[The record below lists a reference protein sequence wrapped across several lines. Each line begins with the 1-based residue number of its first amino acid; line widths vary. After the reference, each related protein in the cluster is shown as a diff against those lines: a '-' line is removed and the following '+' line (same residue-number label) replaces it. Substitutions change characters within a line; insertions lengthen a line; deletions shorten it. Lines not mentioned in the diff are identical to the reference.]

1 MTSVPSRTFR
11 TDRARVWRAKGIS
24 SADPDLRLAGG
35 SGSETVVSERCAST
49 WTRRQFLVRAGVA
62 AALAEVPGLLALSKW
77 SLAHAESPDLVRESL
92 NALVAFVLP
101 GDDPFSV
108 AQGVTAP
115 GPGGVAGGA
124 VDGVIDVLD
133 HVIPVPDN
141 AGANN
146 LAIPLSPAVAGLLD
160 TVALVVNPLASLT
173 GGGPSLA
180 PFARLSFADKAKV
193 LQLLEGLELPD
204 VVLPEPLTKVSGNLN
219 YLFGILPSLVGFI
232 SFGESS
238 VFDSGSRSLRSRP
251 VGWQISNH
259 RPDGP
264 TDGWPELKG
273 YWQGRRKAS
282 A

>member
-1 MTSVPSRTFR
+1 MS
-11 TDRARVWRAKGIS
+11 DRS
-24 SADPDLRLAGG
+24 
-35 SGSETVVSERCAST
+35 AST

-77 SLAHAESPDLVRESL
+77 SPAHAQSPDLVRESL

-124 VDGVIDVLD
+124 VDGVIEVLD

-141 AGANN
+141 VGANN
-146 LAIPLSPAVAGLLD
+146 LTVPLAPAVAGLLD
-160 TVALVVNPLASLT
+160 AVALVVNPLASLT

-180 PFARLSFADKAKV
+180 PFARLSFADKGKV
-193 LQLLEGLELPD
+193 LQLLEGVDLPD
-204 VVLPEPLTKVSGNLN
+204 VVLPEPLTKISGNLN

-232 SFGESS
+232 TFGESS
-238 VFDSGSRSLRSRP
+238 VFITGSKSLGSRP
-251 VGWQISNH
+251 VGWQISGH

-264 TDGWPELKG
+264 TDGWNELKG
-273 YWQGRRKAS
+273 YWAGQRKAS

>member
-1 MTSVPSRTFR
+1 MS
-11 TDRARVWRAKGIS
+11 DRS
-24 SADPDLRLAGG
+24 
-35 SGSETVVSERCAST
+35 AST
-49 WTRRQFLVRAGVA
+49 WTRRQFLVRAGVV

-77 SLAHAESPDLVRESL
+77 SPAHAENPDLVKESL

-108 AQGVTAP
+108 AQGVTAS

-124 VDGVIDVLD
+124 VDGVMDVLD
-133 HVIPVPDN
+133 HVIPLPDN

-146 LAIPLSPAVAGLLD
+146 ASIPLAAGVAGLLD
-160 TVALVVNPLASLT
+160 AVALVVNPLASLT

-193 LQLLEGLELPD
+193 LQLLEGVDLPD
-204 VVLPEPLTKVSGNLN
+204 VALPEPLTKVSGNLN

-232 SFGESS
+232 AFGESYM
-238 VFDSGSRSLRSRP
+238 FDPVTKGLRARP
-251 VGWQISNH
+251 VGWEISGF

-264 TDGWPELKG
+264 TDGWNELKG
-273 YWQGRRKAS
+273 YWAGRKKAS